1 MTSLKALL
9 ELSSSD
15 DYQRDFQALQ
25 AQVLP
30 LMNQLAQENAKL
42 KAQVEETNPP
52 LNMDNDSKW
61 PDTLSPHPA
70 NANVPIRKKGRNGRT
85 WEYYAKKVNEAGF
98 IDDLLK
104 IMDDM
109 FQQGFLDTDVL
120 DAIFSTVDNQR
131 RLSLHNYNGLLILD
145 A

>member
-1 MTSLKALL
+1 MTSLKSLL
-9 ELSSSD
+9 ELKSSE
-15 DYQRDFQALQ
+15 DYSRDFHALQ

-42 KAQVEETNPP
+42 KAQNEESTPILKTESENG
-52 LNMDNDSKW
+52 W

-70 NANVPIRKKGRNGRT
+70 NPNVPIRKKGRNGRT
-85 WEYYAKKVNEAGF
+85 WEYYAEKVNEAGF

>member
-1 MTSLKALL
+1 MTSLKSLL
-9 ELSSSD
+9 ELKSSE
-15 DYQRDFQALQ
+15 DYSRDFHALQ

-42 KAQVEETNPP
+42 KAQNEESTPILKTEGENG
-52 LNMDNDSKW
+52 W

-70 NANVPIRKKGRNGRT
+70 NPNVPIRKKGRNGRT
-85 WEYYAKKVNEAGF
+85 WEYYAEKVNEAGF

-104 IMDDM
+104 IMDEM

>member
-1 MTSLKALL
+1 MTSLKELL
-9 ELSSSD
+9 ELKSSE
-15 DYQRDFQALQ
+15 DYARDFHALQ

-30 LMNQLAQENAKL
+30 LMNELAKENAQL
-42 KAQVEETNPP
+42 KVQIEDSAPV
-52 LNMDNDSKW
+52 LNDGDNSQW
-61 PDTLSPHPA
+61 PDALSPHPA
-70 NANVPIRKKGRNGRT
+70 NPNVPIRKKGRNERT
-85 WEYYAKKVNEAGF
+85 WEYYAEKVNQASF

-104 IMDDM
+104 IVDDM

>member
-1 MTSLKALL
+1 MTSLKSLL
-9 ELSSSD
+9 ELKSSE
-15 DYQRDFQALQ
+15 DYSRDFHAHQ

-42 KAQVEETNPP
+42 KAQNEESTPILKTESENG
-52 LNMDNDSKW
+52 W

-70 NANVPIRKKGRNGRT
+70 NPNVPIRKKGRNGRT
-85 WEYYAKKVNEAGF
+85 WEYYAEKVNEAGF

-104 IMDDM
+104 IMDEM